1 MARLDDLCR
10 TPHGHAR
17 ARALQPSGD
26 LDDVRRLQALTAEAR
41 GLGQLKP
48 NFNVGHVEDLDASIT
63 LAARRG
69 QLPSAELIA
78 VGAVLRT
85 VRQTR
90 NHLAPLTR
98 DLPLLAGIAQRVSDF
113 GPLLGQIEATFDE
126 RGEIRNTASP
136 ALPALRIT
144 TRRAHDRVLAHTQRV
159 LNRALADGIA
169 QEAIVTERDGRY
181 VIPIKAKSRG
191 QLRGVVHDVSSS
203 GATVFVEPL
212 AVVEEGNAW
221 REARLE
227 EQREVERVL
236 RALSNAVGEQAGPI
250 AVALRALG
258 EIDLALA
265 KAALGAEMDA
275 PLPAA
280 STSDPTNTSTL
291 DWIVEAPA
299 ELRLQSAR
307 HPLLSGEV
315 VPISLALGDE
325 QRGLLITGPNT
336 GGKTVAIKT
345 AGLLALMALAGLPIP
360 AEPGTQIPVYA
371 DVFADIGDEQ
381 SIEQS
386 LSTFSSHMTNVIRIL
401 EQAGAQSLVL
411 MDELGAG
418 TDPTEGAAL
427 GRAILLQL
435 MRLDATVIATTHHG
449 ELKLFAHATPGLRN
463 ASVEFNA
470 ETLSPTY
477 HLAIGLPGRSNAI
490 AIAERLGMPG
500 AVLSDARA
508 SVAPDEAQMETLLA
522 EIQAE
527 RSAAGD
533 VRRAEEFAREEAESI
548 REQLQRR
555 REAFESE
562 RETILDRTQQ
572 AMEQELTRLRK
583 AMRAAEKD
591 LAQQRRESIGAAQQQ
606 LDAAA
611 EQLEDVRRERLRMRR
626 ARQTGP
632 KPDPASIKPG
642 DVLFIEG
649 VDQPGEALTAVEA
662 DGCLDV
668 QLGALRTRVR
678 AVQIVR
684 LSHSPAGPAG
694 LGNRTPG
701 SASRAVHYDL
711 APTDPGSRIEVR
723 GHTLDEAMPVVEQ
736 FLDQAFRAGQQ
747 RLEIVHGKG
756 TGVLRDAVRR
766 RLRDHPLVTRF
777 EPAVR
782 QEGGEGVTIVYMAV

>member
-1 MARLDDLCR
+1 MKWSECCARSATPWANRRARLR
-10 TPHGHAR
+10 
-17 ARALQPSGD
+17 
-26 LDDVRRLQALTAEAR
+26 
-41 GLGQLKP
+41 
-48 NFNVGHVEDLDASIT
+48 
-63 LAARRG
+63 
-69 QLPSAELIA
+69 
-78 VGAVLRT
+78 
-85 VRQTR
+85 
-90 NHLAPLTR
+90 
-98 DLPLLAGIAQRVSDF
+98 
-113 GPLLGQIEATFDE
+113 
-126 RGEIRNTASP
+126 
-136 ALPALRIT
+136 
-144 TRRAHDRVLAHTQRV
+144 
-159 LNRALADGIA
+159 
-169 QEAIVTERDGRY
+169 
-181 VIPIKAKSRG
+181 
-191 QLRGVVHDVSSS
+191 
-203 GATVFVEPL
+203 
-212 AVVEEGNAW
+212 W
-221 REARLE
+221 RC
-227 EQREVERVL
+227 
-236 RALSNAVGEQAGPI
+236 G
-250 AVALRALG
+250 ALG

-555 REAFESE
+555 REAFES
-562 RETILDRTQQ
+562 
-572 AMEQELTRLRK
+572 
-583 AMRAAEKD
+583 
-591 LAQQRRESIGAAQQQ
+591 GA
-606 LDAAA
+606 
-611 EQLEDVRRERLRMRR
+611 
-626 ARQTGP
+626 
-632 KPDPASIKPG
+632 
-642 DVLFIEG
+642 
-649 VDQPGEALTAVEA
+649 
-662 DGCLDV
+662 
-668 QLGALRTRVR
+668 
-678 AVQIVR
+678 
-684 LSHSPAGPAG
+684 
-694 LGNRTPG
+694 GN
-701 SASRAVHYDL
+701 
-711 APTDPGSRIEVR
+711 DPGSHAAGDGARADPAAQ
-723 GHTLDEAMPVVEQ
+723 GHA
-736 FLDQAFRAGQQ
+736 
-747 RLEIVHGKG
+747 
-756 TGVLRDAVRR
+756 RR
-766 RLRDHPLVTRF
+766 RKRSGPATPREHWRGAAAAGRRRGAVGGRAAGTPTDAPGAANRTQAGPGIDQTRRR
-777 EPAVR
+777 V
-782 QEGGEGVTIVYMAV
+782 VH